1 MKEVKLM
8 DFTKEKFKHLDQFFT
23 KNPDICL
30 RSMNLLDEKEVST
43 LCFDRLKK
51 HKDELMNLLK
61 AWQRLLKI
69 LPESQNEVTI
79 IKNLLN
85 KNLHSA
91 VQIASIPKK
100 HFLKEYGHL
109 FNDLEEANTMYQNA
123 QMVRSQIAVKYM
135 RLKQNQEPHIK
146 ATRFRQQI

>member
-1 MKEVKLM
+1 M

>member
-1 MKEVKLM
+1 ME
-8 DFTKEKFKHLDQFFT
+8 FSKEKFKHLDQFFA

-30 RSMNLLDEKEVST
+30 RSMNLLDEQEVST
-43 LCFDRLKK
+43 LCFDRFKK
-51 HKDELMNLLK
+51 HKDQLMLLLK

-69 LPESQNEVTI
+69 LPESQDEVTV

-85 KNLHSA
+85 NNLHSA

-109 FNDLEEANTMYQNA
+109 FNDLEEANAMYHNA

-135 RLKQNQEPHIK
+135 RLKQNHEPHIE
-146 ATRFRQQI
+146 AARFRQQL